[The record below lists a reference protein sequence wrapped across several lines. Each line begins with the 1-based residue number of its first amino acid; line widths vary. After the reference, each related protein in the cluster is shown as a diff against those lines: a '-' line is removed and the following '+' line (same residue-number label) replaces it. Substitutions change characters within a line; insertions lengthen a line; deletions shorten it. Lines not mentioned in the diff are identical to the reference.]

1 MPNAIQI
8 FQVVWMKDVPFSMA
22 K

>member
-8 FQVVWMKDVPFSMA
+8 FQVVWMKHVEFS
-22 K
+22 KGK